1 MKKRA
6 KGFFWGCMTVV
17 FLAAGLWFLTKL
29 MEPENDYSK
38 NEEFIEDS
46 NKYEVLFFGN
56 SHMLDAVFPLELW
69 HDYGMISYN
78 LAGSG
83 LAIPSTYW
91 VMKNALD
98 ISNPRLIV
106 LDCYT
111 VSLDVK
117 DDEDERRKAMLHQQ
131 MDYLPLNVNKLRMI
145 NDLVEKPEDKLE
157 FAWDFTL
164 YHERWQ
170 RLEQEDFERSLN
182 IQKGAKIA
190 LDVKPP
196 REMAERPRQTTELES
211 VGVEYLRR
219 TIEECQSREIE
230 ILLTY
235 LPFPASEENW
245 QEALCVER
253 IAQEYGVA
261 CVNFLDMSVVDLEV
275 DCSDENSHLNGS
287 GGRKVTNY
295 IGQYIKEHYD
305 IADHSGEEAY
315 RDWDEDYGRYTDYK
329 VDTIREL
336 ESLNKWLMMLVD
348 PAFDCCLYVNAGSRM
363 LDYEQYVNQVRN
375 LAPGYAF
382 PSLEEAIEQEE
393 DYFLLVDNKNGVIVE
408 YCGEDGG
415 EIETSFGRMVYTE
428 KEDGQK
434 ALYIGD
440 SEESL
445 LIDSG
450 ENGEELT
457 VQVLAIDNRNSAIV
471 GKAEFGEMFKVNRS
485 VR

>member
-1 MKKRA
+1 MRKRA
-6 KGFFWGCMTVV
+6 KGFFWGYMTVAL
-17 FLAAGLWFLTKL
+17 LAAGLWFLTKL
-29 MEPENDYSK
+29 MESGNAYSK

-46 NKYEVLFFGN
+46 KSYEVLFLGN

-69 HDYGMISYN
+69 HDYGMVSYN

-83 LAIPSTYW
+83 LSIPSTYW

-98 ISNPRLIV
+98 ISEPKLIV

-117 DDEDERRKAMLHQQ
+117 DDEDEHRKGMLHQQ
-131 MDYLPLNVNKLRMI
+131 MDYMPLNANKLRMI

-157 FAWDFTL
+157 FIWNFTI
-164 YHERWQ
+164 YHERWCD
-170 RLEQEDFERSLN
+170 LEQADFERSLN

-190 LDVKPP
+190 LDVKLP
-196 REMAERPRQTTELES
+196 REMAERPKQTTELES

-219 TIEECQSREIE
+219 MIEECQSRKIE

-253 IAQEYGVA
+253 IAQEYGIT

-295 IGQYIKEHYD
+295 IGQYIKEHYN
-305 IADHSGEEAY
+305 IIDHRSEEVY

-329 VDTIREL
+329 VDTMREL
-336 ESLNKWLMMLVD
+336 ESLNKWLMMLAD
-348 PAFDCCLYVNAGSRM
+348 PAFSCCIYVDGKSQMWN
-363 LDYEQYVNQVRN
+363 YEQYVSQVRN

-382 PSLEEAIEQEE
+382 PALEEVIEKEE

-408 YCGEDGG
+408 YCGDDGG
-415 EIETSFGRMVYTE
+415 EIETSFGRMVYRE
-428 KEDGQK
+428 KEDGLK
-434 ALYIGD
+434 ALYLGD
-440 SEESL
+440 SGESL
-445 LIDSG
+445 LINPDA
-450 ENGEELT
+450 NGEELT
-457 VQVLAIDNRNSAIV
+457 VQVFAIDNRNGAIV
-471 GKAEFGEMFKVNRS
+471 GKAEFGEMFIVNRS